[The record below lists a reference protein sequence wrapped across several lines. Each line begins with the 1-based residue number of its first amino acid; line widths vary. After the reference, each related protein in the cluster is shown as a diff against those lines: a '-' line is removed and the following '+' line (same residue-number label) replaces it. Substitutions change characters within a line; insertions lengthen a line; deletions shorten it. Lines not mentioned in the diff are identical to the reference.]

1 MTIFAKNGRLYCNPG
16 ETGGCWW
23 NCLYKGNVWM
33 LLRRKFFST
42 FLHSSRIFH
51 RIQVKSLLKMAS
63 KITFLIITFFGL
75 VQAQRQGKRLQCPPG
90 VEAGF
95 VLSFDEIF
103 CKSGQV
109 WDSFQKT
116 CKSRISITYIPIR
129 RSFWLRW
136 RRNPTTVKVFHLLL
150 Q

>member
-1 MTIFAKNGRLYCNPG
+1 
-16 ETGGCWW
+16 
-23 NCLYKGNVWM
+23 
-33 LLRRKFFST
+33 
-42 FLHSSRIFH
+42 
-51 RIQVKSLLKMAS
+51 MAS

-95 VLSFDEIF
+95 VLMSFDEIF

-116 CKSRISITYIPIR
+116 CKSGSQLPTSQSDDPFDYDDEEIPQR
-129 RSFWLRW
+129 
-136 RRNPTTVKVFHLLL
+136 
-150 Q
+150 